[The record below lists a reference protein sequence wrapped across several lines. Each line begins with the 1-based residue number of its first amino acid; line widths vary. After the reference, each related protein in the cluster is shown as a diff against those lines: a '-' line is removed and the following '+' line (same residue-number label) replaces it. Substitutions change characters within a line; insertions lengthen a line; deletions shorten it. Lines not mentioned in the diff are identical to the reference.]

1 VFQSKIELWQVPQNV
16 YATLRV
22 SIAELAYKVKPC
34 GEIGNYLYQ
43 QLVDFNDWAATAI
56 PDIPWPKG
64 ETWSLRD
71 SPAISLL
78 LDGS

>member
-34 GEIGNYLYQ
+34 WEIGNYLYQ